1 MVMAKYKHKIPINDR
16 VIISQRHF
24 FGINKK
30 ASLINDIFAVN
41 DLVAK
46 SSTIY
51 CEISE
56 VQKGKGWN

>member
-1 MVMAKYKHKIPINDR
+1 MAKYKHKIPINDR

-24 FGINKK
+24 FGINK

-46 SSTIY
+46 VRPSTARLVKYRREKMGLIP
-51 CEISE
+51 
-56 VQKGKGWN
+56 